1 MRPSDPDYVAE
12 LKRELQLNMQPC
24 RCSHC
29 DPIGSERIFN
39 YLRYLKESDFNQ
51 AVLHGIPED
60 IDVPPA
66 LSLNREATR
75 KGRGQAGQC
84 VGDQPR
90 LCPPKDPVRQFTG
103 LQGLAL
109 CLRKSFD
116 RLFEEAFFI
125 HSDLETTDL
134 FNDDQAWL
142 VCKNYESLLTDL
154 HLDSILG
161 SEPLVG
167 AYQAILGCI
176 EHWKGT
182 ESHQS
187 YLSSLIAMQS
197 RARDVQLEA
206 FEKEAQKIEKAKRRK
221 AEALAKEERELVRL
235 EKKRQR
241 GFLTSQKKNG
251 DASGGKNRHWCS
263 NDSKQNITR
272 TQNR

>member
-1 MRPSDPDYVAE
+1 MSPLHSPSIA
-12 LKRELQLNMQPC
+12 KR
-24 RCSHC
+24 R
-29 DPIGSERIFN
+29 GRVGG
-39 YLRYLKESDFNQ
+39 KQ
-51 AVLHGIPED
+51 ASASGISP
-60 IDVPPA
+60 
-66 LSLNREATR
+66 
-75 KGRGQAGQC
+75 
-84 VGDQPR
+84 

-176 EHWKGT
+176 ERWKGT

-235 EKKRQR
+235 EKEETKRLLDLAEKERRRVWREEQALVLER
-241 GFLTSQKKNG
+241 FKAEHYQNPKSVS
-251 DASGGKNRHWCS
+251 SGL
-263 NDSKQNITR
+263 QTR
-272 TQNR
+272 TICSAFNFYLCISLHTFGSTGLTPI